1 MIRLLIQNWWMLLMR
16 GVLALAFAI
25 FIFVFMPFVPAP
37 LLRELAFAGLVV
49 IFALFAIATGAIT
62 IAAAVWRAGQGGA
75 SWLLLADGLAVTT
88 GGLVIL
94 ISPAL
99 TLAHVI
105 LLIAVTALL
114 LGSVEIVAG
123 FHLRRH
129 ITDEWLLVSGGV
141 ISVAFAA
148 LLLFIHG
155 RDAHAVLIWI
165 SIYATASGLAMV
177 GLAFRLRGLRNSI
190 HALAGPNHAKA
201 QSGTA

>member
-16 GVLALAFAI
+16 GALALAFAV
-25 FIFVFMPFVPAP
+25 FIFVFMPFMPAP

-49 IFALFAIATGAIT
+49 IFALFAIATGVIT
-62 IAAAVWRAGQGGA
+62 IAAAVWRAGQGA
-75 SWLLLADGLAVTT
+75 SWLLLADGIIVTT

-105 LLIAVTALL
+105 LLIAVTSLL
-114 LGSVEIVAG
+114 LGTLEIVAG

-129 ITDEWLLVSGGV
+129 ITDEWLFVSGGV

-148 LLLFIHG
+148 VLLFIRGGDPHS
-155 RDAHAVLIWI
+155 VLTWI

-190 HALAGPNHAKA
+190 HGLAGPPQAKA
-201 QSGTA
+201 QSGAA

>member
-16 GVLALAFAI
+16 GVLALVFAI
-25 FIFVFMPFVPAP
+25 FIFVFMPFLPAP

-62 IAAAVWRAGQGGA
+62 ISAAVWRAGQGGA
-75 SWLLLADGLAVTT
+75 SWLLLADGIAVIT

-114 LGSVEIVAG
+114 LGSLEIVAG

-129 ITDEWLLVSGGV
+129 ITDEWLFVSGGV

-155 RDAHAVLIWI
+155 GDAHSVLIWI

-177 GLAFRLRGLRNSI
+177 GLAFRLRGVRDSI
-190 HALAGPNHAKA
+190 HALAAPNHAKA